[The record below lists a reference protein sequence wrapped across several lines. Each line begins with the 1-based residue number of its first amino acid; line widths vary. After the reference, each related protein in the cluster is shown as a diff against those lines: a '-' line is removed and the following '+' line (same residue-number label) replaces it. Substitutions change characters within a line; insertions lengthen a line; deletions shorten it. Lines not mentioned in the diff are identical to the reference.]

1 MLGHLGEML
10 SSEGFMPHGMCI
22 LWRPDLLWLHAGSDA
37 LIALAYYSIPVAL
50 IYFVRRR
57 KDLVFPTVF
66 ILFGAFI
73 FACGTTHVLG
83 VWTIWHPDYWVE
95 GAVKAAT
102 AAISVVSA
110 ILLWRV
116 VPSALAIPNRGQLE
130 AANRLLAGEVEARSR
145 DEEEARRR
153 NLELERRVA
162 ERTADL
168 ETTNDRLRAALAEKD
183 VLLREVQHRVKNNL
197 QVVSG
202 LLALQAR
209 NAPDFARP
217 FLQQSLERI
226 RAMSRVHHQLYESD
240 DARLFAADALVRD
253 LCADLGHADDTSGQ
267 QVTCRVEAGG
277 SVKLALD
284 AAVPLA
290 LIVNEVLSN
299 AFMYA
304 FPGERTGEIVISL
317 AEDAQAVRI
326 EIRDDGVGM
335 GEDWAARQPQP
346 IGTRLVQMLASQL
359 GGKAAWSTHDG
370 TTFTLVIP
378 VR

>member
-1 MLGHLGEML
+1 MLGHLSELL

-22 LWRPDLLWLHAGSDA
+22 LWRPDLLWLHAGSDT
-37 LIALAYYSIPVAL
+37 LIALAYYSIPAAL
-50 IYFVRRR
+50 IYFVQRRS
-57 KDLVFPTVF
+57 DLAFPTVF

-95 GAVKAAT
+95 GAVKAGT

-116 VPSALAIPNRGQLE
+116 MPAALALPNQEQLR
-130 AANRLLAGEVEARSR
+130 AANRLLAWEVETRGR
-145 DEEEARRR
+145 NEEEARRL

-162 ERTADL
+162 ERTSDL
-168 ETTNDRLRAALAEKD
+168 ETINDRLRAALAEKE

-209 NAPDFARP
+209 NAPDPAKP
-217 FLQQSLERI
+217 LLQESLERI
-226 RAMSRVHHQLYESD
+226 RAMGRVHDQLYQSV

-253 LCADLGHADDTSGQ
+253 MCAEIGHADDTFRQ
-267 QVTCRVEAGG
+267 RVTCRVEAGG
-277 SVKLALD
+277 SVKLPLD

-299 AFMYA
+299 AFKHA

-335 GEDWAARQPQP
+335 GEEWTARQPQP